1 MTQTIEEQ
9 ISAFCDGEL
18 PDEELELLLRR
29 LERTEAHCATLARYS
44 LIGEL
49 VRGEVIDQRLTGLR
63 SNVMEAV
70 AENPETQ
77 GQFVGRRLR
86 QIGARVVPG
95 IAGGGIAAAVAIL
108 ALLSFNS
115 FNSGKQSAP
124 IAEPTVAANIV
135 ERGTVFPD
143 QQKYSYT
150 VPTPIAR
157 KAEIAPARLTS
168 YLVSHGEYARTFPWT
183 VMDSRIVG
191 QQADAED

>member
-9 ISAFCDGEL
+9 ISAFYDGEL
-18 PDEELELLLRR
+18 PDAELELLLRR
-29 LERTEAHCATLARYS
+29 LERTDAHCATLARYS

-49 VRGEVIDQRLTGLR
+49 VRGEIIDQRLTSLR

-70 AENPETQ
+70 AENVETQ
-77 GQFVGRRLR
+77 GQFVSRKLRR
-86 QIGARVVPG
+86 IGARVVPS
-95 IAGGGIAAAVAIL
+95 IAGGGIAATVAIL

-124 IAEPTVAANIV
+124 IAETTVANNV
-135 ERGTVFPD
+135 ERSTVFAD
-143 QQKYSYT
+143 QEDFSYT
-150 VPTPIAR
+150 VPTPTAR
-157 KAEIAPARLTS
+157 KAAIAPARLTS

-183 VMDSRIVG
+183 VMDSRIVA

>member
-18 PDEELELLLRR
+18 PDAEFELLLRR
-29 LERTEAHCATLARYS
+29 LERTEAHSATLARYS

-49 VRGEVIDQRLTGLR
+49 IRGEVVDQRLTSLR

-70 AENPETQ
+70 AENLGPQ
-77 GQFVGRRLR
+77 DRFVGRRLR
-86 QIGARVVPG
+86 QIGARVMPG
-95 IAGGGIAAAVAIL
+95 IAGGGIAATVAIL

-115 FNSGKQSAP
+115 FNSGKQSGP
-124 IAEPTVAANIV
+124 IAEPTVANIV
-135 ERGTVFPD
+135 EAGTVFDPEK
-143 QQKYSYT
+143 KYSYT
-150 VPTPIAR
+150 VPAPSAR
-157 KAEIAPARLTS
+157 KADIAPARLTS

-183 VMDSRIVG
+183 VMDSRIVA

>member
-18 PDEELELLLRR
+18 PDEELTLLLRR
-29 LERTEAHCATLARYS
+29 LERGEAHCATLARFS

-49 VRGEVIDQRLTGLR
+49 IRGEVIDRRLTSLR
-63 SNVMEAV
+63 SIVMNAV
-70 AENPETQ
+70 KENPETQ
-77 GQFVGRRLR
+77 GQLNGRRLR
-86 QIGARVVPG
+86 QIGARVVPS
-95 IAGGGIAAAVAIL
+95 IVSGGIAATVAIL
-108 ALLSFNS
+108 GLLSYGSFNS
-115 FNSGKQSAP
+115 NNQSTP
-124 IAEPTVAANIV
+124 ITQPTLANIV
-135 ERGTVFPD
+135 ERGTVFED

-150 VPTPIAR
+150 VPAPSAR
-157 KAEIAPARLTS
+157 KADIAPARLTS

>member
-29 LERTEAHCATLARYS
+29 LERGEAHCTTLARYS

-49 VRGEVIDQRLTGLR
+49 IRGEVIDQRLTGLR
-63 SNVMEAV
+63 SNVMGAV
-70 AENPETQ
+70 EENFETH
-77 GQFVGRRLR
+77 GQLDGRRLR
-86 QIGARVVPG
+86 QIGARVVPS
-95 IAGGGIAAAVAIL
+95 IVGGGIAATVAIL

-115 FNSGKQSAP
+115 FDSENQSAL
-124 IAEPTVAANIV
+124 IAQPTLANIV
-135 ERGTVFPD
+135 ERGTVFED

-150 VPTPIAR
+150 VPAPSAR

-183 VMDSRIVG
+183 VMDSRIVA